1 MTRLTRAALAA
12 LPEGVV
18 RPGHDPATI
27 RTGIIHFGPGAFHRA
42 HQASYVD
49 SLLDSDPR
57 WGIAAVSLRSAG
69 IADTLAAQDGLYSL
83 TTLDRV
89 TRIRVIAAHSAFVR
103 PGEDAQVRRL
113 LFDPKVR
120 LLTSTVTEKGYCLA
134 PDGTLDLSHPDIVHD
149 LEDPAAPV
157 SLVGWI
163 VAGLAARRAAGTSP
177 FAVLCCDNMNSN
189 GDTLAAAAARFAR
202 QFDQG
207 LADWI
212 TGEVAFPNTMVDSIT
227 PATDPAHLARVRG
240 LLGLE
245 DAAAVQREGFTQ
257 WVVEHFNLADG
268 PDLASVGVQ
277 MTGDVAAYEK
287 AKLRI
292 LNGAHSSIAYIGL
305 ALGHA
310 SVADA
315 MGDQRFAA
323 FIERLVHG
331 DIIPSLA
338 PAAGLDLSFY
348 ADTVLDRFRNPA
360 LRHLLGQIAW
370 DGSQKL
376 RYRLLGTTLD
386 AKASGRPV
394 TRLAVPVAAWMAF
407 IRRMAR
413 SGEPIVDP
421 LAPRLTDIGRA
432 AGDAASLAD
441 TLLTLDLFPPLL
453 VADETWRGAVRAA
466 LERIEGA
473 DPYSALA

>member
-12 LPEGVV
+12 LPQGVV

-69 IADTLAAQDGLYSL
+69 IADTLAVQDGLYSL

-268 PDLASVGVQ
+268 PDLASAGVQ

-315 MGDQRFAA
+315 MGDPRFAA
-323 FIERLVHG
+323 FIERLVHD

-421 LAPRLTDIGRA
+421 LAQRLTDMGRA